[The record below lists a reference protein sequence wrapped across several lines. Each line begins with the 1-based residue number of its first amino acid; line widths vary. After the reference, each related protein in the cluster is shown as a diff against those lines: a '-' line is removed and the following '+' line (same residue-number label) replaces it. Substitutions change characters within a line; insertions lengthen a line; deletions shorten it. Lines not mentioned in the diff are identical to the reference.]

1 MIHLLMLFLL
11 CSAIDF
17 ANGAVVVTCFVSG
30 YIVDE
35 HFSIPKDFEQN
46 REYGPLSGTCYE
58 ERAISAYNLGLLKPV
73 DQAST
78 VEICSSCASLG
89 HKRVECPE
97 LV

>member
-1 MIHLLMLFLL
+1 MIRLLVLLLL
-11 CSAIDF
+11 CSAIDLCCYHRL
-17 ANGAVVVTCFVSG
+17 CFLD
-30 YIVDE
+30 IVDE
-35 HFSIPKDFEQN
+35 HFSIPKGFEQN

-58 ERAISAYNLGLLKPV
+58 ERAIRAYNLGLLKPV
-73 DQAST
+73 DQTST